1 MRITSG
7 IMMRQYNSRLNDVL
21 NNLNAANERV
31 TTRRKYTKA
40 SENPSESVK
49 SLQLRREY
57 LKNEDYIANLEDT
70 QSKFDC
76 VESSMMK
83 ISKAAQDAYVDILG
97 VVNGTN
103 GPTERKI
110 VASKLREIQK
120 SMIMDANSSYG
131 SQFIFGGSSTK
142 ELPFSIDSATG
153 KVTYRNIDVDT
164 TVPADQAKL
173 KAMANEK
180 TYVDLGFGLSF
191 ESTPAPGDMNTVVNG
206 SAYNTATPGIKF
218 LGYGTDANGNSN
230 NLIVNIGKIADA
242 LENPGFSASAIEPLS
257 KKLDEQKNN
266 VLIGITQLGS
276 NTLFLDYTAK
286 RLDDIE
292 ANLNKQIE
300 STEFVNLEEAITDFK
315 MQDTT
320 YRAVLKMG
328 MDILSVSFID
338 FMK

>member
-31 TTRRKYTKA
+31 TTRRKYMKA
-40 SENPSESVK
+40 SENPSESVR

-57 LKNEDYIANLEDT
+57 LKNDDYIANLQDT

-83 ISKAAQDAYVDILG
+83 ISKAAEDAYVDIIG
-97 VVNGTN
+97 IINGTN
-103 GPTERKI
+103 GANDRKI

-120 SMIMDANSSYG
+120 TMVMDANASYSG
-131 SQFIFGGSSTK
+131 QFIFGGSSTK
-142 ELPFSIDSATG
+142 EIPFTIDETTG
-153 KVTYRNIDVDT
+153 KVTYRNIDLNTSDST
-164 TVPADQAKL
+164 EKAKL
-173 KAMANEK
+173 KDMADEK
-180 TYVDLGFGLSF
+180 IYVDLGFGISF
-191 ESTPAPGDMNTVVNG
+191 EPKPAGDPSNTIVEG

-218 LGYGTDANGNSN
+218 LGYGTDSNGNSN
-230 NLIVNIGKIADA
+230 NIIVNLGKIADA
-242 LENPGFSASAIEPLS
+242 LENPNYSSSDLQPLT
-257 KKLDEQKNN
+257 KKLEEQKNN
-266 VLIGITQLGS
+266 VLISITQLGS

-286 RLDDIE
+286 RLDDVE
-292 ANLNKQIE
+292 FNLNKQIE